1 MKFLRHWQSLTLPG
15 GGLVILSSVL
25 ALCFA
30 PVSTAQLSSPT
41 DVAKLVYR
49 RVPTLVL
56 ENQYIRTD
64 SNKQAVESTLV
75 SRIVQYHSSVKG
87 RSPLYRIDW
96 KTTLA
101 DYLGI
106 NEVIQPETYPG
117 YAFLKKNPLQS
128 DRASVQKLNAAQR
141 NALVQSL
148 VDAFTGSQT
157 TASGAVK
164 APVPLPKVKPRPNPE
179 PTYRPVL
186 TPLAVPGSA
195 GSLKTNPI
203 GRPSAPSGGEA
214 QFLK

>member
-1 MKFLRHWQSLTLPG
+1 MRTLRLQVQPHGQFLNLFSR
-15 GGLVILSSVL
+15 GLLLLSSAT
-25 ALCFA
+25 ALFFA
-30 PVSTAQLSSPT
+30 PVSFAQLSSPP
-41 DVAKLVYR
+41 DVAKFVYQ
-49 RVPTLVL
+49 RVPTLAL

-75 SRIVQYHSSVKG
+75 SRIVQYHNSVKG
-87 RSPLYRIDW
+87 RSPLHRIDW

-106 NEVIQPETYPG
+106 HEVIQPETYPG
-117 YAFLKKNPLQS
+117 YAFLKKNPLES
-128 DRASVQKLNAAQR
+128 DLASVQKLNAAQR

-148 VDAFTGSQT
+148 VEAFTGNQA
-157 TASGAVK
+157 ASGVVK
-164 APVPLPKVKPRPNPE
+164 TPAPVPQAKPE

-195 GSLKTNPI
+195 GSLKTKPI

>member
-1 MKFLRHWQSLTLPG
+1 LQILRYWSFLTRSG
-15 GGLVILSSVL
+15 GPLLLLSSAV
-25 ALCFA
+25 ALLFA
-30 PVSTAQLSSPT
+30 PASFAQLSSPT
-41 DVAKLVYR
+41 DVAKFVYQ
-49 RVPTLVL
+49 RVPTLAL

-75 SRIVQYHSSVKG
+75 SRLVQYHSSVKG
-87 RSPLYRIDW
+87 RSALYRIDW

-106 NEVIQPETYPG
+106 HEVIQPETYPG
-117 YAFLKKNPLQS
+117 YAFLKKNPLES

-157 TASGAVK
+157 ASGAVK
-164 APVPLPKVKPRPNPE
+164 APAPSAPAKPQPAPA
-179 PTYRPVL
+179 YRPVL

-203 GRPSAPSGGEA
+203 GRPSTPSGGEA

>member
-1 MKFLRHWQSLTLPG
+1 MQILRYWSSLTRSGRVL
-15 GGLVILSSVL
+15 LLSSAA
-25 ALCFA
+25 ALFFA
-30 PVSTAQLSSPT
+30 PASFAQLSSPT

-49 RVPTLVL
+49 RVPTLAL
-56 ENQYIRTD
+56 ENQYIRAD
-64 SNKQAVESTLV
+64 SNKQAIESTLV

-106 NEVIQPETYPG
+106 HEVIQPETYPG
-117 YAFLKKNPLQS
+117 YAFLKKNPLDS
-128 DRASVQKLNAAQR
+128 DRISVHKLNAAQR

-157 TASGAVK
+157 ASGAVK
-164 APVPLPKVKPRPNPE
+164 APAPLPQAKPQPAP

-203 GRPSAPSGGEA
+203 GRPSTPSGGEA

>member
-1 MKFLRHWQSLTLPG
+1 MRILRYWSSLNRSG
-15 GGLVILSSVL
+15 GGLLLSSAV
-25 ALCFA
+25 ALLFA
-30 PVSTAQLSSPT
+30 PVSFAQLSSPT

-49 RVPTLVL
+49 RVPTLTL

-75 SRIVQYHSSVKG
+75 SRIVQYHNSVKG
-87 RSPLYRIDW
+87 RSPLFRLDW

-106 NEVIQPETYPG
+106 HEVIQPETYPG
-117 YAFLKKNPLQS
+117 YAFLKKNPLES
-128 DRASVQKLNAAQR
+128 DRTSVQKLNAAQR

-148 VDAFTGSQT
+148 VDAFTGTQP
-157 TASGAVK
+157 ASGAIK
-164 APVPLPKVKPRPNPE
+164 TPAPSTPSTKQPKPE

-203 GRPSAPSGGEA
+203 GKPSTPSGGEA

>member
-1 MKFLRHWQSLTLPG
+1 MQILRYWSFLTQSGRILL
-15 GGLVILSSVL
+15 LSSAA
-25 ALCFA
+25 ALLFA
-30 PVSTAQLSSPT
+30 PASFAQLSSST

-49 RVPTLVL
+49 RLPTLAL
-56 ENQYIRTD
+56 ENQYIRAD

-106 NEVIQPETYPG
+106 HEVIQPETYPG
-117 YAFLKKNPLQS
+117 YAFLKKSPLDS
-128 DRASVQKLNAAQR
+128 DRISVQKLNAAQR

-157 TASGAVK
+157 ASGAVK
-164 APVPLPKVKPRPNPE
+164 APAPFPQAKPQPAP

-203 GRPSAPSGGEA
+203 GRPSTLSGGEA

>member
-1 MKFLRHWQSLTLPG
+1 MQILRYWSFLTRSGRVLL
-15 GGLVILSSVL
+15 LSSAA
-25 ALCFA
+25 ALFFT
-30 PVSTAQLSSPT
+30 PVSFAQLSSPT

-49 RVPTLVL
+49 RVPTLAL

-75 SRIVQYHSSVKG
+75 SRIVQYHNTVKG
-87 RSPLYRIDW
+87 RSQLYRIDW

-117 YAFLKKNPLQS
+117 YAFLKKNPLES
-128 DRASVQKLNAAQR
+128 DRISVQKLNAAQR

-148 VDAFTGSQT
+148 VDAYTGSQ

-164 APVPLPKVKPRPNPE
+164 TPAPLPKAKPQPAPA
-179 PTYRPVL
+179 YRPVL

-203 GRPSAPSGGEA
+203 GRPSTPSGGEA

>member
-1 MKFLRHWQSLTLPG
+1 
-15 GGLVILSSVL
+15 
-25 ALCFA
+25 
-30 PVSTAQLSSPT
+30 
-41 DVAKLVYR
+41 VAKLVYR
-49 RVPTLVL
+49 KVPTLAL
-56 ENQYIRTD
+56 ENQYIRAD

-75 SRIVQYHSSVKG
+75 SRIVQYHRSVKG

-106 NEVIQPETYPG
+106 HEVIQPETYPG
-117 YAFLKKNPLQS
+117 YAFLKKNPLDS
-128 DRASVQKLNAAQR
+128 DRISVQKLNATQR

-148 VDAFTGSQT
+148 VDAYTGGQ

-164 APVPLPKVKPRPNPE
+164 APSPSPKAKQPQPAPA
-179 PTYRPVL
+179 YRPVL

-203 GRPSAPSGGEA
+203 GRPSTPNGGEA